1 VKSARGIT
9 TSPSDF
15 AEGDLARSVREI
27 HAFPFLPERDR
38 DRILGDNA
46 VRFLGLDE

>member
-1 VKSARGIT
+1 
-9 TSPSDF
+9 
-15 AEGDLARSVREI
+15 VREI